1 MRMLLAGFIA
11 GVASV
16 GYISAMPLWLVML
29 SVSLL
34 ILCIALL
41 YLRVAPR
48 FIQPSPSV
56 HQKIVHHTAWLR
68 MVLSII
74 GVLLSVV
81 FGAGYAGWQLDQA
94 LDTRLTEPQQR
105 TARVKVIGISD
116 GVGDQWRQVV
126 QVLDAPQAQESQDT
140 RWLIY
145 ATADWNP
152 AQKNPPA
159 TLVPAMLPGQIWQ
172 VQVKLK
178 PAHSTASPGAF
189 DVEKWLL
196 QQHISATGTLQQAQ
210 LLADKQPLSVAV
222 AVQRER
228 LRIRDHISQLNNTA
242 PDLSQQSAKGVLL
255 GLLTGDR
262 SMIDA
267 PTTLLYQKMGISH
280 LLAISGPHVILAALM
295 LSWLL
300 QKMLDR
306 FPFMYSRMERPR
318 WLLPFFLLIV
328 VAYAVLAGF
337 DIPAQRTVFMVIL
350 TTVLWWWRR
359 RWPASRI
366 LLVAASV
373 LLLLDP
379 LAVLSAAFWLSFGA
393 VAILLSMNQLS
404 TLNVALEAA
413 EHPASRLHQA
423 RQTLIQF
430 IGLQWRLFVLLS
442 PLVLLCFAKLSWLS
456 PLVNL
461 LAIPLLSL
469 IILPL
474 NLFAYAVFQVYP
486 PLADLIWQVALG
498 LLCYFHQGLNAL
510 AGWFPAALQPMQLS
524 RLQLISLF
532 AALML
537 LLLPKGLLPKWWLAF
552 LLIPVFYPARSSAP
566 LMIQVLDVGQGLS
579 VLIKTS
585 QHAMLVDTGAK
596 LFNGSDMGEKVV
608 MPALRAQGITRLD
621 QLMLTHLDNDHS
633 GGADHILAQLPVTRL
648 SSSEPFGQH
657 PTYLCEAGQQWQWDG
672 ILFRTLSPLPA
683 HRRNAALNPKL
694 STKNERSCVLMVE
707 LPAQGQLAAQRV
719 LIMGDAGLYTEF
731 LMLQQQRDLKADL
744 LIVGHHGSAH
754 SSSTP
759 FLQAVQPQRAVISA
773 GYLNRYQHPAAI
785 VLARLQQQG
794 IAIDSTIS
802 SGTLTYELGQ
812 HAEIQPLR
820 YRNQTRWLQRLDES
834 TNTVESD

>member
-1 MRMLLAGFIA
+1 MRMLLAGFII
-11 GVASV
+11 GVASL
-16 GYISAMPLWLVML
+16 GYLNAMPLWLLIL
-29 SVSLL
+29 SASLL

-41 YLRVAPR
+41 NLQFAQQFIEHRLSVAANGLR
-48 FIQPSPSV
+48 
-56 HQKIVHHTAWLR
+56 TG
-68 MVLSII
+68 LSIT
-74 GVLLSVV
+74 GVLLSVM
-81 FGAGYAGWQLDQA
+81 FGASYASWQLEQA
-94 LDTRLTEPQQR
+94 LNHRLAEPQQR

-116 GVGDQWRQVV
+116 GVGAQWRQVV
-126 QVLDAPQAQESQDT
+126 QVLDAAKSPDLPDT
-140 RWLIY
+140 RWLLY
-145 ATADWNP
+145 ATTDWST
-152 AQKNPPA
+152 AQKNPP
-159 TLVPAMLPGQIWQ
+159 PPMLPGQIWQ
-172 VQVKLK
+172 IQVKLK

-196 QQHISATGTLQQAQ
+196 QQHISATGTVQQAQ
-210 LLADKQPLSVAV
+210 LLADKQRFSVAV

-228 LRIRDHISQLNNTA
+228 LRIREHISQLNQTA
-242 PDLSQQSAKGVLL
+242 PDYSQQSAKGVLL

-262 SMIDA
+262 SLIDA
-267 PTTLLYQKMGISH
+267 PTTLLYQQMGISH

-300 QKMLDR
+300 QKVLDR
-306 FPFMYSRMERPR
+306 FPLVYSCMERPR

-337 DIPAQRTVFMVIL
+337 DIPAQRTVFMVTL
-350 TTVLWWWRR
+350 TTLLMWWRR
-359 RWPASRI
+359 RWQASRI

-393 VAILLSMNQLS
+393 VAILLSMSQPSAQNSVLIS
-404 TLNVALEAA
+404 AK
-413 EHPASRLHQA
+413 HPASRLYRA
-423 RQTLIQF
+423 RQTVLQF

-474 NLFAYAVFQVYP
+474 NLLAYAVFQVYP
-486 PLADLIWQVALG
+486 PLADLIWQVALSV
-498 LLCYFHQGLNAL
+498 LSYFHQGLNAL
-510 AGWFPAALQPMQLS
+510 AEWFPAALQSMQLS
-524 RLQLISLF
+524 SLQLISLF
-532 AALML
+532 AALLL
-537 LLLPKGLLPKWWLAF
+537 LLLPKGLLPKWWLIF
-552 LLIPVFYPARSSAP
+552 LLIPVFYPTRSNAP

-579 VLIKTS
+579 VLIKTP

-608 MPALRAQGITRLD
+608 MPALRAQGVIRLD

-633 GGADHILAQLPVTRL
+633 GGADHILSQLPVTRL
-648 SSSEPFGQH
+648 SSSEAFGQH

-683 HRRNAALNPKL
+683 HRHNPALNAKL
-694 STKNERSCVLMVE
+694 SSKNERSCVLMIEV
-707 LPAQGQLAAQRV
+707 PAHGQLAAQRV
-719 LIMGDAGLYTEF
+719 LIMGDAGLYSEF
-731 LMLQQQRDLKADL
+731 LMLQQQLDLKADL
-744 LIVGHHGSAH
+744 LIVGHHGSAQ

-812 HAEIQPLR
+812 QAVIQPLR
-820 YRNQTRWLQRLDES
+820 YRNQTRWLQRLD
-834 TNTVESD
+834 TATDTVASH

>member
-29 SVSLL
+29 SASLL
-34 ILCIALL
+34 MLCIALL
-41 YLRVAPR
+41 YLRVAQR
-48 FIQPSPSV
+48 V
-56 HQKIVHHTAWLR
+56 MLR

-81 FGAGYAGWQLDQA
+81 FGGGYAGWQLDQA
-94 LDTRLTEPQQR
+94 LDIRLTEPQQR

-126 QVLDAPQAQESQDT
+126 QVLDAPKAQGAQHT

-145 ATADWNP
+145 ATTGWTN
-152 AQKNPPA
+152 AQKNPP
-159 TLVPAMLPGQIWQ
+159 PPMLPGQIWQ
-172 VQVKLK
+172 IQVKLK

-300 QKMLDR
+300 QKVLDR
-306 FPFMYSRMERPR
+306 FPFLYSRMERPR

-337 DIPAQRTVFMVIL
+337 DIPAQRTVFMVTL

-366 LLVAASV
+366 LLVAASM

-393 VAILLSMNQLS
+393 VAILLSMNQSS

-474 NLFAYAVFQVYP
+474 NLLAYAVFQVYP
-486 PLADLIWQVALG
+486 PLAELIWQVALG
-498 LLCYFHQGLNAL
+498 VLCYFHQGLNAL

-579 VLIKTS
+579 VLIKTP

-633 GGADHILAQLPVTRL
+633 GGAEHILAQLPVTRL

-683 HRRNAALNPKL
+683 HRRHAALNLKL

-731 LMLQQQRDLKADL
+731 LMLQQQLDLKADL
-744 LIVGHHGSAH
+744 FIVGHHGSAH

-785 VLARLQQQG
+785 VLVRLQQLG

-812 HAEIQPLR
+812 QAEIQPVR

-834 TNTVESD
+834 TNTVDSD